1 MRRDESAV
9 CTQGPSELAKSPA
22 RFARTLLL
30 ALVLLAF
37 ARVTWRLGDRHLWW
51 DESLTLQRAESSWG
65 ALLRGALP
73 IRDGVVEV
81 MSFDQHPFFFFLIE
95 GVLVRL
101 AGVDEFVLR
110 FPAAAAATLLVPTVW
125 ALGRRLSSPHK
136 KARGALPGS
145 TAWWAAG
152 LAALSPFFLRYGQEA
167 RPYTLLAALGLVST
181 YCLVRALP
189 LPNDMGNVHDES
201 TSQPD
206 PPANGP
212 SPRWGAAG
220 RGWRVGYLLTLA
232 AFLTTHYY
240 AVLLLPVHALL
251 IGAGALAVNLT
262 RRSRR
267 RILAAALTVLGLGAL
282 IGGGAAWSILAR
294 GGGSNFFSTPPF
306 ILLRDILNAL
316 SLGPRADVG
325 NSWLWALDLLFAMVA
340 SWGAVWG
347 LRQRKFLVRGGWLPL
362 AMVALPVAALLMVG
376 LVRPA
381 YMNAR
386 HLAVIG
392 GGWLLGLGAG
402 LGALWRW
409 RRPFTRIATVAL
421 ATLLFGGSLYGN
433 WRLHATTF
441 AQGAAR
447 ADCVGCTV
455 DNDDFSSL
463 AEHLR
468 DRLLPG
474 DLVLLDPPF
483 ARPLFEY
490 YLPLTLVDEADIYA
504 VPMLDF
510 PKGNAD
516 WSDTRDLVDAQR
528 LTHPRAWR
536 IESDTYGFM
545 DPDDR
550 VQEILHE
557 RLFLIQE
564 IQFDSDSALR
574 AELYLAEPPV
584 YNKPVDVA
592 ARGGRPVN
600 VVFGDAQSSGLRLLG
615 YDIDAPLTTSSA
627 LPVTL
632 YWQKI
637 TPSGEQDGTRLK
649 YVLRLEEALPNG
661 EVKLLAQAEREPYE
675 GFASISM
682 DLWHPDQTIIE
693 YAALPPESSDG
704 NEVDWGSVDWS
715 RTQMTLSVYDP
726 ASLVGLPVAEVVGE
740 GVESAG
746 GGVRLP
752 AGGLVNEP

>member
-1 MRRDESAV
+1 M
-9 CTQGPSELAKSPA
+9 
-22 RFARTLLL
+22 LL

-51 DESLTLQRAESSWG
+51 DESLTLQRAEAGWG

-73 IRDGVVEV
+73 IRDGVVTV
-81 MSFDQHPFFFFLIE
+81 MSIDQHPPFFFLLE

-110 FPAAAAATLLVPTVW
+110 WVSAAAATLLVPAVW
-125 ALGRRLSSPHK
+125 ALGRRLSASHSAPRSALHK
-136 KARGALPGS
+136 KAWGALPPS

-152 LAALSPFFLRYGQEA
+152 LATVNPFFLRYGQEA
-167 RPYTLLAALGLVST
+167 RPYALLATLGVLST

-189 LPNDMGNVHDES
+189 LPSPPQSGERAATGKTDDWS
-201 TSQPD
+201 SIQP
-206 PPANGP
+206 PNGP
-212 SPRWGAAG
+212 SPNLGEAG
-220 RGWRVGYLLTLA
+220 RGFWLVAYSLTLV
-232 AFLTTHYY
+232 AFLATHYY
-240 AVLLLPVHALL
+240 AILLLPAHALL
-251 IGAGALAVNLT
+251 LGTQNTGTGLTPRNRRVLVVIAGLLGVAGLLA
-262 RRSRR
+262 SW
-267 RILAAALTVLGLGAL
+267 
-282 IGGGAAWSILAR
+282 AAWGILAR
-294 GGGSNFFSTPPF
+294 GGGSNFFSTPPTT
-306 ILLRDILNAL
+306 ILRDILNAL

-325 NSWLWALDLLFAMVA
+325 NPWLWALDLLFVAVFISGVLWTLRRRSAM
-340 SWGAVWG
+340 S
-347 LRQRKFLVRGGWLPL
+347 QGGWLPL
-362 AMVALPVAALLMVG
+362 AMVVIPVAALLLVG
-376 LVRPA
+376 LVQPA

-409 RRPFTRIATVAL
+409 RQPFARPAAILLAAL
-421 ATLLFGGSLYGN
+421 LVGGSLYGN
-433 WRLHATTF
+433 LRLHATTF

-447 ADCVGCTV
+447 SACVGCTV
-455 DNDDFSSL
+455 DNDDFSAL

-468 DRLLPG
+468 ERLLPG

-483 ARPLFEY
+483 ARRLFEY
-490 YLPLTLVDEADIYA
+490 YLPLEWVNEADIYA

-528 LTHPRAWR
+528 PTHPRAWR
-536 IESDTYGFM
+536 IESNAYNFM
-545 DPDDR
+545 DPDDL
-550 VQEILHE
+550 VQEILRE
-557 RLFLIQE
+557 RLFLVQE

-584 YNKPVDVA
+584 YNEPLDVA

-600 VVFGDAQSSGLRLLG
+600 VVFGDAQSSGLRLRG
-615 YDIDAPLTTSSA
+615 YDLDAALTTSSA

-649 YVLRLEEALPNG
+649 YILRLEETLPG
-661 EVKLLAQAEREPYE
+661 GGAKLLAQAEREPYE

-682 DLWHPDQTIIE
+682 DLWHPQQTVIE
-693 YAALPPESSDG
+693 YAALPPDSGDG
-704 NEVDWGSVDWS
+704 TEVDWAGVDWL
-715 RTQMTLSVYDP
+715 RAQLILSMYDP
-726 ASLVGLPVAEVVGE
+726 ASLVELPVAEAMGE
-740 GVESAG
+740 GLEAAG
-746 GGVRLP
+746 DVVRLP
-752 AGGLVNEP
+752 VEGLVDEP